1 MNGDEVN
8 PLFEY
13 LEVMRERYPSLS
25 KRQFALRAGLTHNC
39 VYKVESGVKPRPE
52 ALRKAAETWGRTDRE
67 KAKDFRQ
74 LMRRAGYE
82 VTVDRTVTDEE
93 WRCIERW
100 RELPERDRAQVLRLI
115 EREDLGEV
123 LKTLAARRVQADYS
137 LPSDQP
143 EEMAVMMAGALGV
156 FRELLALVSRMTPQ
170 ERSAW
175 LADTLKP
182 YRREDTQGGNDDDGQ
197 G

>member
-13 LEVMRERYPSLS
+13 LEIMRERYPSLS
-25 KRQFALRAGLTHNC
+25 KRQFALRAGLTHNF

-156 FRELLALVSRMTPQ
+156 FRELLALLSRMTPQ
-170 ERSAW
+170 ERTAW
-175 LADTLKP
+175 LADTLTP
-182 YRREDTQGGNDDDGQ
+182 YRREGTQGGSDESGKE
-197 G
+197 